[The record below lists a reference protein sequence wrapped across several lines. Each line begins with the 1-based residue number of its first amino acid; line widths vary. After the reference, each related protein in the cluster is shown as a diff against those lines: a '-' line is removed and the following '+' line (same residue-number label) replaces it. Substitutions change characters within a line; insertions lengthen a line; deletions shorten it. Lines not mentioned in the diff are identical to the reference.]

1 MSSSEVIIRVCLRDN
16 KSAQIVLSLPA
27 NSTALD
33 AMNASGLAARDGTP
47 YRCFDSKDN
56 VIDQV
61 KLSNIRSDIFLGV
74 PKEIHAVMIE
84 ESTCQ
89 GKVGKGYLMD
99 GTTIFVPNLKPGEFA
114 WVVISDR
121 HGGKR
126 GKANGFTIRMEGEPY
141 QRGDIITIKPSPYS
155 KSGAR
160 IFNPKTCKW
169 DLPIKINM
177 PPNVNR
183 EDYVGLRWVVRIDKV
198 NPLVGTLDTK
208 LTYRPTNQPEIARKA
223 RQAKRNRQSR
233 HKMKHPTYRNPAYR
247 RSR

>member
-1 MSSSEVIIRVCLRDN
+1 MSRSEVTIRVCLRDN
-16 KSAQIVLSLPA
+16 KSTQTVLSLPA

-56 VIDQV
+56 VIDHE
-61 KLSNIRSDIFLGV
+61 KLSNISSDIFLGI
-74 PKEIHAVMIE
+74 PKQIYAVMIE
-84 ESTCQ
+84 ESTCR

-126 GKANGFTIRMEGEPY
+126 GKANGFKIRMEGGSY

-160 IFNPKTCKW
+160 LFNPKTCKW

-183 EDYVGLRWVVRIDKV
+183 EDYVGLRWIVRIDTV
-198 NPLVGTLDTK
+198 NPLVGTLDAK

-223 RQAKRNRQSR
+223 RQAQRKRQSR
-233 HKMKHPTYRNPAYR
+233 HKVKR
-247 RSR
+247 